1 MKKQT
6 AFFFYLLGA
15 YVVLQFT
22 WWGYHLIQLTKEIT
36 VSEQII
42 NKRIGMIIGEGMVFF
57 LILVFGLFK
66 LQLSIRKEHELTQRQ
81 NNFLLSVTHE
91 LKTPLASIK
100 LYLQTLIKRNFD
112 PEKREE
118 LLQKALLENERL
130 EEIVEAL
137 LISAR
142 IENKQLTIHSEQIK
156 LTELIQELKEIYNKK
171 IGHEWIHVDFK
182 ERITIKNDSF
192 MLKTIFINLIE
203 NSLKYAGTKTPLK
216 VVIQKKEAELRI
228 LFEDDGPGIPLDLQQ
243 LIFQKFV
250 RLENEETRS
259 NKGTGLGLFI
269 VKEFTNLCGGEISY
283 YQKKKRGS
291 VFELRLQVQQP

>member
-6 AFFFYLLGA
+6 AFFFYLLGC

-36 VSEQII
+36 ISDQIL
-42 NKRIGMIIGEGMVFF
+42 NKRIGMIIGEGMVFL
-57 LILVFGLFK
+57 LILVFGLYK
-66 LQLSIRKEHELTQRQ
+66 IQKSIRKEHELTQRQ

-100 LYLQTLIKRNFD
+100 LYLQTLIKRNFE

-118 LLQKALLENERL
+118 LLKKAILENERL

-142 IENKQLTIHSEQIK
+142 IENKQLTIHRERINLTK
-156 LTELIQELKEIYNKK
+156 LVQELKEKYNKK
-171 IGHEWIHVDFK
+171 IGDEWIIIQADDSFS
-182 ERITIKNDSF
+182 INNDSF

-203 NSLKYAGTKTPLK
+203 NSLKYAGSKTPLLIS
-216 VVIQKKEAELRI
+216 IQQKEETLQI
-228 LFEDDGPGIPLDLQQ
+228 SFSDDGPGIPTDLQQ
-243 LIFQKFV
+243 IIFQKFV

-259 NKGTGLGLFI
+259 KKGTGLGLFI
-269 VKEFTNLCGGEISY
+269 VKEFTNLCGGAISY
-283 YQKKKRGS
+283 EQKQPAGS
-291 VFELRLQVQQP
+291 IFELRFEV

>member
-6 AFFFYLLGA
+6 AFFFYLLGG

-36 VSEQII
+36 VSEQIV
-42 NKRIGMIIGEGMVFF
+42 NKRIGMIIGEGMVFL
-57 LILVFGLFK
+57 LILVFGLYK
-66 LQLSIRKEHELTQRQ
+66 IQKSIRKEHELAQRQ

-100 LYLQTLIKRNFD
+100 LYLQTLIKRNFE
-112 PEKREE
+112 PEKRGE
-118 LLQKALLENERL
+118 LLQKAILENERL

-142 IENKQLTIHSEQIK
+142 IENKQLTIHRERIN
-156 LTELIQELKEIYNKK
+156 LTRLIQELKEKYNKK
-171 IGHEWIHVDFK
+171 IGSEWIIIQADESFS
-182 ERITIKNDSF
+182 INNDAF

-203 NSLKYAGTKTPLK
+203 NSLKYAGTKTAFTIS
-216 VVIQKKEAELRI
+216 IQQKEEELHI
-228 LFEDDGPGIPLDLQQ
+228 AFSDDGPGIPPDLQQ
-243 LIFQKFV
+243 VIFQKFV

-259 NKGTGLGLFI
+259 KKGTGLGLFI

-283 YQKKKRGS
+283 QQKQPTGS
-291 VFELRLQVQQP
+291 IFELRFEV